1 MSQQKKANIIFAV
14 ITVLFVIICVRLTC
28 YFIIRHNKS
37 VDKLPVIN
45 TDEEEQY
52 QPYIHFSEVLDK
64 DIDSDIS

>member
-14 ITVLFVIICVRLTC
+14 ITVLFVIICVGLTC

-52 QPYIHFSEVLDK
+52 LI
-64 DIDSDIS
+64 